1 MTKLTGEVI
10 PLNVGG
16 THHLMTELDILT
28 QCTGSLLA
36 NYFSGAAEIK
46 KINEEYFLDRD
57 GQTFLH
63 VINYLR
69 NNRDVLP
76 EFHDRN
82 DEIHFFEEC
91 KFW

>member
-1 MTKLTGEVI
+1 
-10 PLNVGG
+10 
-16 THHLMTELDILT
+16 MTELDILT